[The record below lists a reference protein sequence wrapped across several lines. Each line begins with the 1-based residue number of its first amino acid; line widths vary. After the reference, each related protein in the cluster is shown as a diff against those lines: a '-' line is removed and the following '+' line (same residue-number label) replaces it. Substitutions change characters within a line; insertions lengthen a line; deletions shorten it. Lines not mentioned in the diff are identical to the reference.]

1 MTKRNPLLSGI
12 RTIEAKVQEL
22 KGRAKGFYFQVL
34 LGQHSCPVCGEGLCM
49 TGPSEC
55 RCQNGHR
62 LDPTIAF
69 QKSLCCGAGLRKRLL
84 HYVCAACGS
93 SQASHFLFDERLF
106 DPEYFREKM
115 AEHRKRAR
123 ARKEAA
129 RQALAE
135 SRSGA
140 FCLLDEPRLESLP
153 GLLHDL
159 DSFVGLS
166 EGTATI
172 LALEEDDHFNLEA
185 YQVHISSSLGWSP
198 VRFSDI
204 PHLTDNQRLDKVRR
218 FITLLFMAQDREV
231 CLSQSGPDI
240 LIQRRQNEADQ

>member
-1 MTKRNPLLSGI
+1 MTKLNPLLSGI
-12 RTIEAKVQEL
+12 RTIEAKVQEF

-55 RCQNGHR
+55 RCQSGHR
-62 LDPTIAF
+62 LDPTIEF

-106 DPEYFREKM
+106 DPEYFRTKM
-115 AEHRKRAR
+115 AEHRARAR

-140 FCLLDEPRLESLP
+140 FNLMEEPNLESLP

-159 DSFVGLS
+159 DSFIGLS

-172 LALEEDDHFNLEA
+172 SALEEDPFDLES
-185 YQVHISSSLGWSP
+185 YQAHIASSLGWSP
-198 VRFSDI
+198 VRFSEI
-204 PHLTDNQRLDKVRR
+204 PYLTDNQRLDKVRR
-218 FITLLFMAQDREV
+218 FMTLLFMEQDREV
-231 CLSQSGPDI
+231 CLSQSGPEI
-240 LIQRRQNEADQ
+240 WVQRRQNEADQ